1 MCGSALIREVA
12 HRAVPAASNGR
23 LRAVQPAPGVTPGD
37 SGSVRGEPRGTKAP
51 PMAAEV
57 QVDQDASGS
66 EAGRGEGESPDSPGA
81 APVPRDMAGR
91 WQPGYSGNPAGRPAL
106 LAGVRE
112 LARRH
117 TELAIAALAV
127 IAADPLAPPGARIV
141 AARELLDRGHGRPSP
156 VELVQDL
163 ALMSDDELERLA
175 WALPSDEAGDV
186 PGDEDLAALSD
197 EALDALLDE
206 P

>member
-1 MCGSALIREVA
+1 M
-12 HRAVPAASNGR
+12 
-23 LRAVQPAPGVTPGD
+23 QPAPGVTPGD

-51 PMAAEV
+51 PAAAGV
-57 QVDQDASGS
+57 RVDQDASGS
-66 EAGRGEGESPDSPGA
+66 EAGHGEGESPDSPGA
-81 APVPRDMAGR
+81 APVVRDVAGR

-106 LAGVRE
+106 LASVRA

-127 IAADPLAPPGARIV
+127 IAADPGAPPGARIV

-163 ALMSDDELERLA
+163 ALMSDDELERLELEERA
-175 WALPSDEAGDV
+175 ALDGSAEGV
-186 PGDEDLAALSD
+186 QQDLAALSD
-197 EALDALLDE
+197 AALEALDDG

>member
-1 MCGSALIREVA
+1 MR
-12 HRAVPAASNGR
+12 
-23 LRAVQPAPGVTPGD
+23 
-37 SGSVRGEPRGTKAP
+37 
-51 PMAAEV
+51 
-57 QVDQDASGS
+57 VDQDASGS
-66 EAGRGEGESPDSPGA
+66 EAGHGEGESPDSPGA
-81 APVPRDMAGR
+81 APVVRDVAGR

-106 LAGVRE
+106 LASVRA

-127 IAADPLAPPGARIV
+127 IAADPGARIV

-163 ALMSDDELERLA
+163 ALMSDDELERLELEERA
-175 WALPSDEAGDV
+175 ALDGSAENV
-186 PGDEDLAALSD
+186 QQDLAALSD
-197 EALDALLDE
+197 AALEALDDG